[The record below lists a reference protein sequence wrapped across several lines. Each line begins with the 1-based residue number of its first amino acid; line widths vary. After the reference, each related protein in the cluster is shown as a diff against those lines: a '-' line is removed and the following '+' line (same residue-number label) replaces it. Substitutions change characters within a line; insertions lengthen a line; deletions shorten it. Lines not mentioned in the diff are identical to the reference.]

1 MILKNLTKK
10 VALLANLA
18 TIAIAI
24 LLGIAVGQLHSLAK
38 PTRYMEET
46 RAAAPQTR
54 AAAPQTGTA
63 APMPAALLHVG
74 TRLPIPGIE
83 WAKNERTL
91 LIALS
96 EGCRYCLASGPF
108 YQRLTKEVSGSKNI
122 GVVAVFPQPVNDARN
137 YLNSLGVSVADIRQV
152 SFDALGVIG
161 TPTLILVNKEGVV
174 INAWRGQL
182 PSNKEDEVLRQLK
195 CGTDSQCS

>member
-24 LLGIAVGQLHSLAK
+24 LLGIAVGQLHSLAT
-38 PTRYMEET
+38 PTRYMEE
-46 RAAAPQTR
+46 TR

-83 WAKNERTL
+83 WTKNERTL
-91 LIALS
+91 VIALS

-182 PSNKEDEVLRQLK
+182 PRM
-195 CGTDSQCS
+195 